1 MKKFIPK
8 RFPYKTLF
16 VVNSALTGLFFVL
29 LAGTIYLKSVN
40 AAYDDPGCPQGEV
53 PNCPP
58 DMGFSVFFPLPT
70 DCGWFFKCENG
81 IAYCKQCPADLHWNT
96 ELDTCDY
103 PERAGCSKNVARR
116 TSDMYMGVAPCGCV
130 AKIEEVRCE
139 GVGNIECTAGNF
151 SIIAGCPH

>member
-16 VVNSALTGLFFVL
+16 VVNCALTGLFFVL

-40 AAYDDPGCPQGEV
+40 AAYGDPGCPECEV

-58 DMGFSVFFPLPT
+58 DMGFSVFFPHPT
-70 DCGWFFKCENG
+70 DCGWYFECENG

-96 ELDTCDY
+96 ELDACDY
-103 PERAGCSKNVARR
+103 PYRAGCDKGSKYCAGYP
-116 TSDMYMGVAPCGCV
+116 D
-130 AKIEEVRCE
+130 
-139 GVGNIECTAGNF
+139 IECVVLGETGKGDM
-151 SIIAGCPH
+151 IAIQ